1 MEMRSE
7 AEVLT
12 QIDTWAQGE
21 TYVRAVI
28 LNGSRA
34 DSRMQPDF
42 LSDYDLAVYVTDLR
56 PFQESDGWLKRFGSI
71 LVRWPLAPSSTFDS
85 NWLTRLVL
93 FEDGVRIDFQ
103 ITEARDIGSKDFD
116 NGYRVITDKN
126 DMTGSLNA
134 PTFTEF
140 NIKKPS
146 RVEFV
151 DLVNE
156 FWWDAI
162 YVPKHL
168 CRNELPF
175 AKYMLDNALR
185 YTHLHRLIE
194 WYIGSL
200 HDWSVNPGC
209 HGKWFSRYLDTETW
223 AAYKNS
229 YAGTEIEENWRA
241 FFRLVDLF
249 GRLAA
254 ETAEH
259 LGYPYPDDL
268 EKKVT
273 EYAARLRQ
281 TVGES
286 H

>member
-1 MEMRSE
+1 MRSE
-7 AEVLT
+7 TEVLT
-12 QIDTWAQGE
+12 QVDAWAQGDAC
-21 TYVRAVI
+21 VRAVI

-34 DSRMQPDF
+34 DSKTQPDF
-42 LSDYDLAVYVTDLR
+42 LSDYDLVVYVTNLR
-56 PFQESDGWLKRFGSI
+56 PFQESDSWLQGFGSI
-71 LVRWPLAPSSTFDS
+71 LVRWPMAPRSTFDS

-93 FEDGVRIDFQ
+93 FEDDVRIDFQ
-103 ITEARDIGSKDFD
+103 ITEARDIGPSEFD
-116 NGYRVITDKN
+116 NGYRVITDK
-126 DMTGSLNA
+126 DGMTRSLNA

-140 NIKKPS
+140 NIKKPLKD
-146 RVEFV
+146 EFE

-162 YVPKHL
+162 YVPKQL

-185 YTHLHRLIE
+185 HTHLHRMIE
-194 WYIGSL
+194 WYIGSQ

-223 AAYKNS
+223 TAYKNS
-229 YAGTEIEENWRA
+229 YAGFEIEKNWRA
-241 FFRLVDLF
+241 FFQLAKLF

-259 LGYPYPDDL
+259 LGYPYTEDL
-268 EKKVT
+268 GKKVT

-281 TVGES
+281 TDGELR
-286 H
+286 